1 MDSGIIDPPAS
12 EPNATGRSSNTED
25 IEAFVEDNINVETTS
40 DAELGDSA
48 DHDPETLPT
57 EEEWNSMRRYGSF
70 ITHDDVGKQYT
81 FQVND
86 IIYVLPSD
94 RSPEDPIAD
103 IDLWVAQIKSIR
115 ARNPRDV
122 WIRAKWFYHPKEL
135 PNKLRHRYKHTFA
148 KMERL
153 SSNKAD
159 FISTSTCCGH
169 ASIIYFDEQNLDQV
183 HISGSTLFYRYDYDW
198 TKPKYGQIKKTS
210 PPCSICKRAYNPNT
224 DIIHFCPRTTCLQGW
239 HDHCLERN
247 NWYIKT
253 LENFEQRIESM
264 GGEFNID
271 MQVDQSSSR
280 KRARLNRESRDGNP
294 YERIPKELL
303 DIARQPIIRG
313 RSMGVVGNIC
323 SVTRARKLL
332 RAAMRD
338 GEQVPEDW
346 KDSLGVIY
354 SVADLKAV
362 NTFQAKKVL
371 AYACPKC
378 GEPI

>member
-1 MDSGIIDPPAS
+1 
-12 EPNATGRSSNTED
+12 
-25 IEAFVEDNINVETTS
+25 
-40 DAELGDSA
+40 
-48 DHDPETLPT
+48 
-57 EEEWNSMRRYGSF
+57 
-70 ITHDDVGKQYT
+70 
-81 FQVND
+81 
-86 IIYVLPSD
+86 
-94 RSPEDPIAD
+94 
-103 IDLWVAQIKSIR
+103 
-115 ARNPRDV
+115 
-122 WIRAKWFYHPKEL
+122 
-135 PNKLRHRYKHTFA
+135 
-148 KMERL
+148 
-153 SSNKAD
+153 
-159 FISTSTCCGH
+159 
-169 ASIIYFDEQNLDQV
+169 
-183 HISGSTLFYRYDYDW
+183 
-198 TKPKYGQIKKTS
+198 
-210 PPCSICKRAYNPNT
+210 
-224 DIIHFCPRTTCLQGW
+224 
-239 HDHCLERN
+239 
-247 NWYIKT
+247 
-253 LENFEQRIESM
+253 M

>member
-1 MDSGIIDPPAS
+1 MDGAAI
-12 EPNATGRSSNTED
+12 
-25 IEAFVEDNINVETTS
+25 
-40 DAELGDSA
+40 LKC
-48 DHDPETLPT
+48 L
-57 EEEWNSMRRYGSF
+57 
-70 ITHDDVGKQYT
+70 
-81 FQVND
+81 
-86 IIYVLPSD
+86 IIYMPPPCL
-94 RSPEDPIAD
+94 
-103 IDLWVAQIKSIR
+103 Q
-115 ARNPRDV
+115 
-122 WIRAKWFYHPKEL
+122 
-135 PNKLRHRYKHTFA
+135 
-148 KMERL
+148 
-153 SSNKAD
+153 
-159 FISTSTCCGH
+159 
-169 ASIIYFDEQNLDQV
+169 
-183 HISGSTLFYRYDYDW
+183 
-198 TKPKYGQIKKTS
+198 KTS

-224 DIIHFCPRTTCLQGW
+224 DIIHFCPRITCLQGW

-271 MQVDQSSSR
+271 MQADQSSSR
-280 KRARLNRESRDGNP
+280 KRARLNRESHNTNP

-313 RSMGVVGNIC
+313 RSMGVVGNVC

-338 GEQVPEDW
+338 GQQVPEDW
-346 KDSLGVIY
+346 KSSLGVIY

-362 NTFQAKKVL
+362 NTFQAKKAL